1 MFFLRKLQRLKSPM
15 STTGQGSLVRRFTP
29 SSDGWLGDILT
40 PLIEGSLVCLGDA
53 VWRVC
58 DSVSACTETP
68 SPFLSQVVLP
78 SPPSPIPPFLP
89 LFSSLSTLPLSFSSI
104 SSPPPSFPSLP
115 PPHTPSV
122 ILSVE
127 RTSVVREVNSSS
139 SSSSSSSPADVSEFS
154 PSSSDSVLNS

>member
-40 PLIEGSLVCLGDA
+40 SPIEGSLVCLGDA

-58 DSVSACTETP
+58 DGVSACTETP
-68 SPFLSQVVLP
+68 SPFLSQAVLP
-78 SPPSPIPPFLP
+78 SPHPPIPLFLP

-104 SSPPPSFPSLP
+104 SSPPPSFPS
-115 PPHTPSV
+115 
-122 ILSVE
+122 
-127 RTSVVREVNSSS
+127 
-139 SSSSSSSPADVSEFS
+139 S
-154 PSSSDSVLNS
+154 PSSLPS